1 MNLTENEK
9 RVLLESARGAIAAAF
24 GGPQPRSPEPTGALA
39 QPCGVFV
46 TLHERVAGGP
56 PELRGCIG
64 YVETSAPLAETVR
77 RAATA
82 AAFHDA
88 RFAPVGVEELPRIEI
103 EISVLSPLQR
113 VTDVRQIVVGQHGL
127 VMRRGMR
134 SGLLLPQV
142 ASERGWDLETFLD
155 HTCLKAGLPRRA
167 WAERDTTIEMF
178 SAVVFSEREL
188 GILGPNTQTERN
200 G

>member
-1 MNLTENEK
+1 MNLTEAEK
-9 RVLLESARGAIAAAF
+9 RTLLESARAAIAAAY
-24 GGPQPRSPEPTGALA
+24 GGPQQEPAEPTGALL
-39 QPCGVFV
+39 QPCGAFV
-46 TLHERVAGGP
+46 TLHERFAGGP

-64 YVETSAPLAETVR
+64 YVESSAPLLETVR
-77 RAATA
+77 RAAAA

-88 RFAPVGVEELPRIEI
+88 RFPPVSAAELPRIEI
-103 EISVLSPLQR
+103 EISVLSPLQK
-113 VTDVRQIVVGQHGL
+113 VSDVREIVVGRHGL

-178 SAVVFSEREL
+178 TALVFSEREL
-188 GILGPNTQTERN
+188 GILGPNTQTEPHE
-200 G
+200 

>member
-1 MNLTENEK
+1 MNLTEAEK
-9 RVLLESARGAIAAAF
+9 RALLRSAREAIASAF
-24 GGPQPRSPEPTGALA
+24 GGRQQAPPELTEALM
-39 QPCGVFV
+39 QPCGAFV
-46 TLHERVAGGP
+46 TLHERFAGGP

-64 YVETSAPLAETVR
+64 YVESSAPLAETVR

-88 RFAPVGVEELPRIEI
+88 RFPPVSAAELPRIEI

-113 VTDVRQIVVGQHGL
+113 VRDIRQIVVGEHGL
-127 VMRRGMR
+127 VVRRGMR

-167 WAERDTTIEMF
+167 WTEAGTTIEMF
-178 SAVVFSEREL
+178 SALVFNEREL
-188 GILGPNTQTERN
+188 GMLSTTD
-200 G
+200 